1 MRENKENVLYVAYTG
16 LLEPLGQ
23 SQVLAY
29 LTRLSKN
36 YSFTL
41 VTYEKSEDYKN
52 NIEVERLNDL
62 CQQYGIEWNPRIYHK
77 NPRLLATSFDFL
89 MMLKDIYRISK
100 EKNVKIVHCRSYIP
114 SIAAWIVSKITNV
127 PFIFDMRALWL
138 EEMIEAKS
146 LVRSSILHKSLN
158 FLKGNLLK
166 DAACVVSLTNAA
178 VPYLKENYQLP
189 DEKYFEVIPTC
200 VDLEKFS
207 KVSKEKNA
215 IDGLNFGTMGT
226 VISSRFRSDWL
237 FKLFYY
243 QYAQDKRTKFKIVS
257 RDDSNQIK
265 KLLKK
270 NGLSDDDLF
279 LTSSSSE
286 EIAENIKDIDVSVVL
301 FTPGKST
308 LGTSPTR
315 IGEFLACGTPV
326 IGNSGVGDTA
336 SLIEEYNVGV
346 VLKSNSDSDIE
357 ECLKSIKKLLKD
369 PDLKERC
376 KSAAKEYFS
385 ADVGA
390 NKYKLI
396 YQRVINENIT
406 SI

>member
-1 MRENKENVLYVAYTG
+1 MNIKDNLLYVSYTG

-29 LTRLSKN
+29 LTRLSKSYN
-36 YSFTL
+36 FTL
-41 VTYEKSEDYKN
+41 VTYEKADDVSDIKRVELLKQLCKQH
-52 NIEVERLNDL
+52 NIDWR
-62 CQQYGIEWNPRIYHK
+62 PRIYHK
-77 NPRLLATSFDFL
+77 TPRLLATSFDFL
-89 MMLKDIYRISK
+89 MMIKDIYKISK
-100 EKNVKIVHCRSYIP
+100 EKNVKIIHCRSYIP
-114 SIAAWIVSKITNV
+114 SIAAWIVSKITSV

-138 EEMIEAKS
+138 EEIIEAKS
-146 LVRSSILHKSLN
+146 LVRSSMLHKSLD
-158 FLKGNLLK
+158 FLKGKLLK
-166 DAACVVSLTNAA
+166 DAACIVSLTNAA

-189 DEKYFEVIPTC
+189 DKKYFEVIPTC

-207 KVSKEKNA
+207 KVSIEKNA
-215 IDGLNFGTMGT
+215 IDSLNFGTMGT

-237 FKLFYY
+237 FKLF
-243 QYAQDKRTKFKIVS
+243 QCQFEQDKRTKFKIVS

-265 KLLKK
+265 KLV
-270 NGLSDDDLF
+270 NEYGLSDDDLV

-315 IGEFLACGTPV
+315 IGEFLACGIPV

-336 SLIEEYNVGV
+336 LLIEKYNVGV
-346 VLKSNSDSDIE
+346 VLKSNSDSDIK
-357 ECLKSIKKLLKD
+357 ECLNSIQSLLKD
-369 PDLKERC
+369 PNLKERC

-390 NKYKLI
+390 NKYKSI
-396 YQRVINENIT
+396 YQRVINGNIT